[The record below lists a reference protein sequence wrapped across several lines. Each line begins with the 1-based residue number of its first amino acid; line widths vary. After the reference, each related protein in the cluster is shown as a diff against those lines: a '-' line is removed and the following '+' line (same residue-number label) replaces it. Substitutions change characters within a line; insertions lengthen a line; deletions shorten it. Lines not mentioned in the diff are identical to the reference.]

1 MIWEYLDKW
10 KTVKK
15 IFEAEN
21 RYAHPQSAF
30 IETVAG
36 IQLEEASQEL
46 LKPYIVI
53 TAGKPFLKVSFAT
66 YEPTTIDIELLFSY
80 STLTFNETDDQ
91 IVIED
96 AVSKVVIC
104 K

>member
-1 MIWEYLDKW
+1 MIWKYLETYA
-10 KTVKK
+10 TVKK

-21 RYAHPQSAF
+21 RYAHPQSAI

-36 IQLEEASQEL
+36 IQMEEASQEI

-53 TAGKPFLKVSFAT
+53 TAGNPFLKVNFTT
-66 YEPTTIDIELLFSY
+66 YGTTNVDQDILFSY
-80 STLTFNETDDQ
+80 STLRFNETDDQ